1 MLQIDWNK
9 WIVYNNEGLLVFV
22 EAYDKEQIKDPEL
35 DKIDVYC
42 RIYSNESNIPTK
54 DIKANLKKTVSMKDR
69 INFRVKK
76 NFLYG
81 PFTKMIS
88 FDRKKDLVPVYL
100 SHDVSKNKI
109 DQIIEMIETFLEEGK
124 VILDAYEE
132 NGFKVNDVSLEEFSK
147 ILDGFEILESKHKK
161 ESLNIGR

>member
-42 RIYSNESNIPTK
+42 RIYSNKSNVSTK

-109 DQIIEMIETFLEEGK
+109 DQIIKMIETFLEEGK
-124 VILDAYEE
+124 VILDVYEE

-147 ILDGFEILESKHKK
+147 ILNGFEILESKHKK
-161 ESLNIGR
+161 ESSNIGR